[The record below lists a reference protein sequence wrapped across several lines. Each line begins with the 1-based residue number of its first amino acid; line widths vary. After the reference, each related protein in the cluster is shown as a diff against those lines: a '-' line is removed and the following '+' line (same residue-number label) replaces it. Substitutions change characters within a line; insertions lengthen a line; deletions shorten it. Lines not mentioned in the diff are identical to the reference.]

1 MENRYVLFHVA
12 LMLNILILVVSFTGV
27 ISTPL
32 IIQKPNITEVM
43 KNDTNLCETSKFLY
57 ESEYA
62 KLCASLPYPIAPLD
76 FNEQN
81 LNIFLCLGLYDTAY
95 KICQYSSQTFVNT
108 TILTPNLEK
117 FAPNATFDA
126 ILENEKEFCDK
137 LHGFTSSYNKID
149 SLLKPL
155 VEMLNKL
162 YKCQKMC
169 FEFNDKLKPLCA
181 VFAWIKK
188 YDDIKKASRTETKNL
203 VISDLILNETSDKIE
218 HKKISESNEQ
228 NINKLITISK
238 NNNIKKTHLNGSQ
251 TVTTIHA
258 EFHAEKV
265 KSDSEKSSEAQKKL
279 DIDLKTSAHKSSSP
293 MLDENKN
300 KIIDKTETNV
310 KIAKPTKT
318 TTPNSDLQVPSM
330 NNPTSN
336 VPKKDVSEE
345 KGEKFKEQNI
355 DDLKTST
362 LSENTQDHYD
372 ARNPEEDTETNIDSN
387 IEDADT
393 IQQSTRNQNENVPEL
408 FKQENLRNPNIRTE
422 DDSHLFTYFTV
433 VTVACIAGYIGYHNK
448 QKILAIVLEGRRS
461 RSNRSRR
468 RPSTANYR
476 KLDCTL
482 EEAVTSQCNANVTH
496 VIY

>member
-81 LNIFLCLGLYDTAY
+81 LNIFLCLGVYDTAY
-95 KICQYSSQTFVNT
+95 KICQYSSQTFNT

-117 FAPNATFDA
+117 FVPNATFDA

-137 LHGFTSSYNKID
+137 LQGFTSSYNKID

-169 FEFNDKLKPLCA
+169 FDFDDKLKPLCA

-188 YDDIKKASRTETKNL
+188 YDDIKKASKTETKHL
-203 VISDLILNETSDKIE
+203 VISDLILNETTSNKIE
-218 HKKISESNEQ
+218 HEKISESNEQ
-228 NINKLITISK
+228 NINKFITISK
-238 NNNIKKTHLNGSQ
+238 NNNINKTHLNVPQ
-251 TVTTIHA
+251 TVPTIHA
-258 EFHAEKV
+258 ELYAEKV
-265 KSDSEKSSEAQKKL
+265 NSDSEKSSKAQKKL
-279 DIDLKTSAHKSSSP
+279 DTDLKTSAHKSSPP
-293 MLDENKN
+293 MLDENKK

-318 TTPNSDLQVPSM
+318 TTTNSDLQVPSM

-336 VPKKDVSEE
+336 VPKKDVVSEE
-345 KGEKFKEQNI
+345 KGEEFKEQNI

-372 ARNPEEDTETNIDSN
+372 ARNPEEDIETNIDSN
-387 IEDADT
+387 IEG
-393 IQQSTRNQNENVPEL
+393 INVHK
-408 FKQENLRNPNIRTE
+408 FI
-422 DDSHLFTYFTV
+422 F
-433 VTVACIAGYIGYHNK
+433 I
-448 QKILAIVLEGRRS
+448 
-461 RSNRSRR
+461 
-468 RPSTANYR
+468 
-476 KLDCTL
+476 
-482 EEAVTSQCNANVTH
+482 
-496 VIY
+496 

>member
-81 LNIFLCLGLYDTAY
+81 LNIFLCLGVYDTAY

-117 FAPNATFDA
+117 FVPNATFDA

-203 VISDLILNETSDKIE
+203 VISDLILNETTSDKIE

-228 NINKLITISK
+228 SINKLITISK
-238 NNNIKKTHLNGSQ
+238 NNNIKKTHLNVPQ
-251 TVTTIHA
+251 IVPTIHA
-258 EFHAEKV
+258 ELHAEKV
-265 KSDSEKSSEAQKKL
+265 KSDSEKSSTAQKKL
-279 DIDLKTSAHKSSSP
+279 DTDLKTSDSEKSSTAQKKLDTDLKTSHKSSSP
-293 MLDENKN
+293 MLDENKK

-318 TTPNSDLQVPSM
+318 TTTSSDLQVPSM

-336 VPKKDVSEE
+336 VPKKDVVSEE
-345 KGEKFKEQNI
+345 KGEEFKEQNI

-372 ARNPEEDTETNIDSN
+372 ARNPEEDIETNIDSN
-387 IEDADT
+387 IEG
-393 IQQSTRNQNENVPEL
+393 INVHK
-408 FKQENLRNPNIRTE
+408 FI
-422 DDSHLFTYFTV
+422 F
-433 VTVACIAGYIGYHNK
+433 I
-448 QKILAIVLEGRRS
+448 
-461 RSNRSRR
+461 
-468 RPSTANYR
+468 
-476 KLDCTL
+476 
-482 EEAVTSQCNANVTH
+482 
-496 VIY
+496 